1 MSDTETILQLKLT
14 LADSV
19 PEIWRRVQVPSDFTL
34 GDFHYVILYA
44 FCWFDDRPHEFVPS
58 SKASGTHAVG
68 TPCDEDSVSLS
79 EALLGPDAR
88 MRYRCESGDHWEVD
102 VFVEAQHAPVR
113 GHRYPYCSSGKH
125 DGPPDGVGGI
135 SSYNEVVEA
144 FARPGGRKALF
155 SRRDRP
161 EWLEPFFDPTYL
173 DIGLINM
180 LLDLIFP
187 GEEQASG
194 LDAASDA
201 NNAFTGSRDGTI
213 TRIAHPLTP
222 RNITLN

>member
-19 PEIWRRVQVPSDFTL
+19 PEVWRRVQVPSDFTL

-58 SKASGTHAVG
+58 FKAPGAQAVG
-68 TPCDEDSVSLS
+68 TPCKPWDEDAVLLS
-79 EALLGPDAR
+79 EVLRGPDAHV
-88 MRYRCESGDHWEVD
+88 RYRCESGDRWAVD
-102 VFVEAQHAPVR
+102 VLVEAQHAPVPK
-113 GHRYPYCSSGKH
+113 HRYPYCSGGKH

-161 EWLEPFFDPTYL
+161 KWLEPFFDPTYL

-180 LLDLIFP
+180 LMGLIFP
-187 GEEQASG
+187 AEEQALG
-194 LDAASDA
+194 LGAAHDVNDEA
-201 NNAFTGSRDGTI
+201 R
-213 TRIAHPLTP
+213 PLQPGPPTD
-222 RNITLN
+222 RMLSSS

>member
-44 FCWFDDRPHEFVPS
+44 FCWFDDRPHGFVPS
-58 SKASGTHAVG
+58 SKASGT
-68 TPCDEDSVSLS
+68 PCDEDSISLS
-79 EALLGPDAR
+79 EVLLGPDAR
-88 MRYRCESGDHWEVD
+88 MRYRCESGDQWEVN

-144 FARPGGRKALF
+144 VTRPGGLKALLAK
-155 SRRDRP
+155 RDHP
-161 EWLEPFFDPTYL
+161 EWLEPLFDPSYL
-173 DIGLINM
+173 DVGLINM
-180 LLDLIFP
+180 LMGLIFP
-187 GEEQASG
+187 AEEQASAP
-194 LDAASDA
+194 AAPNDVHSA
-201 NNAFTGSRDGTI
+201 VRPLQPGPLGGITI
-213 TRIAHPLTP
+213 
-222 RNITLN
+222 